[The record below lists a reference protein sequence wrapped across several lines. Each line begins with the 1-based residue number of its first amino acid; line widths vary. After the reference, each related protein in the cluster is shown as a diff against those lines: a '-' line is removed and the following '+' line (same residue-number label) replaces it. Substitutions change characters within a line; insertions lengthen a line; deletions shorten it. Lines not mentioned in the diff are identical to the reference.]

1 MKAGPEDFEELFN
14 LYVRA
19 NVEPDISPS
28 EARVRQD
35 EFAKWLEQ
43 IWNTF
48 EPPPFPITYHEFR
61 RLVIDQILE
70 RLRKEDP
77 RYRRPKF

>member
-14 LYVRA
+14 LYFRA
-19 NVEPDISPS
+19 NCAPEVSPS
-28 EARVRQD
+28 EAIRRQE
-35 EFAKWLEQ
+35 EFARRLQQ

-61 RLVIDQILE
+61 RLLIDQILE
-70 RLRKEDP
+70 RLRKQDP